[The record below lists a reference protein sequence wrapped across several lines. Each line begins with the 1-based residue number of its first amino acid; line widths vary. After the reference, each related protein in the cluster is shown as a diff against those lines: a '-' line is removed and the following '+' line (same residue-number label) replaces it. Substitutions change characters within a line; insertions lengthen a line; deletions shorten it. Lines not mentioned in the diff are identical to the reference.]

1 MAEKKGATS
10 PDSDLLFQQ
19 AMEGVTPLPS
29 LNRVAAIKPVHQA
42 PARNNP
48 QVTRSLIPDNLSDS
62 FAEEE
67 VAPTEFLRSGMPKMI
82 LRKLRRGHWQIQD
95 ILDLHGYNKDAAR
108 KRLLEFLYDAVGR
121 KLRFVCVIHG
131 KGWQMNGREGLLK
144 SHVRHWLP
152 QHPDVL
158 AFSEA
163 PRNAGGSGAVWV
175 LLRTGDKTRKVSG

>member
-1 MAEKKGATS
+1 MAGKGGEAS

-19 AMEGVTPLPS
+19 AMEGVTPLPP
-29 LNRVAAIKPVHQA
+29 LNRVSAIKPAYQA
-42 PARNNP
+42 PVRNNP
-48 QVTRSLIPDNLSDS
+48 QVTLSLIPDNFSDS
-62 FAEEE
+62 LAEE
-67 VAPTEFLRSGMPKMI
+67 VAPTEFLRSGIPKMI
-82 LRKLRRGHWQIQD
+82 LRKLRRGHWQMQD

-108 KRLLEFLYDAVGR
+108 KILLEFLYDAVGR

-152 QHPDVL
+152 QHSDVL

-175 LLRTGDKTRKVSG
+175 LLRTGDKSRKFSG